1 MRKIFYFIGQPGSG
15 KTTIAKKLVEYIDD
29 LTYHIDG
36 DDIRE
41 IFNNKDYSEEGRRK
55 NIQRAQDIAR
65 FLSRKDTTVVMS
77 LVSPYKNLRDEL
89 KKDSLVVE
97 IYLHTTEDRGRNHYH
112 VENFEPPTEN
122 FIDIDTTNKTEEETF
137 KILIKKLFFM

>member
-65 FLSRKDTTVVMS
+65 FLTRKDTTVVMS
-77 LVSPYKNLRDEL
+77 LVSPYKDLRDEL

>member
-1 MRKIFYFIGQPGSG
+1 MYKVFYFIGQPGSG
-15 KTTIAKKLVEYIDD
+15 KTTIAKKLVEYLDD

-41 IFNNKDYSEEGRRK
+41 IFSNKDYSEEGRRK

-77 LVSPYKNLRDEL
+77 LVSPYKDLRDEF
-89 KKDSLVVE
+89 KKDSLVIE
-97 IYLHTTEDRGRNHYH
+97 IYLHTTEDRGRNHFH
-112 VENFEPPTEN
+112 VDNYEPPTEN
-122 FIDIDTTNKTEEETF
+122 YIDIDTTNKTEEETF
-137 KILIKKLFFM
+137 DILIKKLFFM

>member
-15 KTTIAKKLVEYIDD
+15 KTTIAKKLVEYLDD

-41 IFNNKDYSEEGRRK
+41 IFNNKDYSEDGRRK

-65 FLSRKDTTVVMS
+65 FLSRKDTTVVIS
-77 LVSPYKNLRDEL
+77 LVSPYKDLRDEL

-112 VENFEPPTEN
+112 VENFQPPTEN
-122 FIDIDTTNKTEEETF
+122 YIDIDTTNKSENETF
-137 KILIKKLFFM
+137 KILIEKLFVM

>member
-1 MRKIFYFIGQPGSG
+1 MNKIYYFIGQPGSG
-15 KTTIAKKLVEYIDD
+15 KTTIAKKLVEYLDD

-41 IFNNKDYSEEGRRK
+41 IFNNKDYSEDGRRK
-55 NIQRAQDIAR
+55 NIQRVQDIAR
-65 FLSRKDTTVVMS
+65 FLSRKNTTVVIS
-77 LVSPYKNLRDEL
+77 LVSPYKDLRDEL

-112 VENFEPPTEN
+112 VENFQPPTEN
-122 FIDIDTTNKTEEETF
+122 YIDIDTTNKSENETF
-137 KILIKKLFFM
+137 KILIEKLFVM

>member
-1 MRKIFYFIGQPGSG
+1 MYKVFYFIGQPGSG
-15 KTTIAKKLVEYIDD
+15 KTTLSKMLVDYIDD

-36 DDIRE
+36 DDIRQ
-41 IFNNKDYSEEGRRK
+41 IFNNQDYSEAGRRK

-77 LVSPYKNLRDEL
+77 LVSPYKDLRDEF
-89 KKDSLVVE
+89 KQDSLVVE

-122 FIDIDTTNKTEEETF
+122 FIDIDTTNITEEEAF
-137 KILIKKLFFM
+137 EILIKKLFFM